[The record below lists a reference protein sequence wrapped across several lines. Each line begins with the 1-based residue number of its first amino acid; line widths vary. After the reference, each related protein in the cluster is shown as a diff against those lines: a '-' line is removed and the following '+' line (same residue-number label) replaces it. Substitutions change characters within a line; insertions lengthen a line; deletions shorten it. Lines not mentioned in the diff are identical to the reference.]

1 MRQVLWRHDRAANHP
16 RTIWIARAAIAAALV
31 AVITGTL
38 LWVRPAPAADDKPQ
52 TREFVLTASEFDW
65 ELQPGTTVRAWG
77 YNGQMPGPELRVR
90 EGDHVKVTLRN
101 ELPVPTTIHWHGVHV
116 PPEMDGP
123 AGLNQAPVEP
133 GGTFTYEFTAG
144 PAGSRMYHSHTD
156 VTTQIALG
164 LYGSLI
170 IEPRHKTTTY
180 DREYTY
186 MLGEWDMEL
195 TPDVATG
202 KAPRGP
208 RDSQLRGGE
217 LGADLF
223 LMNGHIHEAINP
235 IKVKEGDRVLI
246 RLMNMGAMPHPIHI
260 HGHSFKIVATDGN
273 PVPPDAQ
280 LTKDTVLVAPG
291 ERYDL
296 ELIADNPG
304 VWMVHC
310 HIENHAANGM
320 MTLLEYEGYKPT
332 GPLKDLWDMA
342 PISKEGG
349 AMPGMDMGS
358 ESGPA
363 GHGAH
368 GQASSTAPVSATA
381 PASAPATPAA
391 QTPAASTSTNDG
403 AQVVM
408 LDDRFEPRTLTIPA
422 GTTVTFVNKGADWHS
437 VAAFDGS
444 YQSGQIAPGASYSVT
459 FDKPGTYSYIC
470 NHHARQGMTGQ
481 IIVT

>member
-1 MRQVLWRHDRAANHP
+1 
-16 RTIWIARAAIAAALV
+16 
-31 AVITGTL
+31 
-38 LWVRPAPAADDKPQ
+38 
-52 TREFVLTASEFDW
+52 
-65 ELQPGTTVRAWG
+65 
-77 YNGQMPGPELRVR
+77 
-90 EGDHVKVTLRN
+90 
-101 ELPVPTTIHWHGVHV
+101 
-116 PPEMDGP
+116 
-123 AGLNQAPVEP
+123 
-133 GGTFTYEFTAG
+133 
-144 PAGSRMYHSHTD
+144 
-156 VTTQIALG
+156 
-164 LYGSLI
+164 
-170 IEPRHKTTTY
+170 
-180 DREYTY
+180 
-186 MLGEWDMEL
+186 MLSEWDMEM

-208 RDSQLRGGE
+208 RDSQVRGGE

-296 ELIADNPG
+296 ELIANNPG

-342 PISKEGG
+342 PVSKEGG
-349 AMPGMDMGS
+349 SMPGMDMGS
-358 ESGPA
+358 DSGHA
-363 GHGAH
+363 GH
-368 GQASSTAPVSATA
+368 ASPDQSSATA
-381 PASAPATPAA
+381 PAAATAPTTPAA
-391 QTPAASTSTNDG
+391 QTPGASTSTDGG
-403 AQVVM
+403 AQVIM

-422 GTTVTFVNKGADWHS
+422 GTTVTFINKGADWHS

-444 YQSGQIAPGASYSVT
+444 YKSGQIAPGGTYSVT

-470 NHHARQGMTGQ
+470 QHHARQGMTGQ

>member
-1 MRQVLWRHDRAANHP
+1 MRQLTWRRVDDLNHSK
-16 RTIWIARAAIAAALV
+16 TIWIARAAVAAALV
-31 AVITGTL
+31 AIITGTF

-65 ELQPGTTVRAWG
+65 ELQPGTKVRAWG

-101 ELPVPTTIHWHGVHV
+101 ELPVPTTIHWHGLNVK
-116 PPEMDGP
+116 PEMDGP
-123 AGLNQAPVEP
+123 AGLNQDPVEP
-133 GGTFTYEFTAG
+133 GGTFVYEFTAG

-170 IEPRHKTTTY
+170 IEPRHHKTQY

-186 MLGEWDMEL
+186 MLSEWDMEM

-235 IKVKEGDRVLI
+235 IKVKEGDKILI

-296 ELIADNPG
+296 ELIANNPG

-320 MTLLEYEGYKPT
+320 MTVLEYEGYKPT

-342 PISKEGG
+342 PVSKEGG
-349 AMPGMDMGS
+349 SMSGMDMGS
-358 ESGPA
+358 ASGHA
-363 GHGAH
+363 GHGGQTSQ
-368 GQASSTAPVSATA
+368 GQAN
-381 PASAPATPAA
+381 APATPTTAPDA
-391 QTPAASTSTNDG
+391 PTTVATTAPAKDG
-403 AQVVM
+403 AQVIM
-408 LDDRFEPRTLTIPA
+408 LDDRFEPRTLTVPA
-422 GTTVTFVNKGADWHS
+422 GTTVTFVNNGRDWHS

-444 YQSGQIAPGASYSVT
+444 YQSDQIAPGATYSVT

-470 NHHARQGMTGQ
+470 KHHARQGMTGQ

>member
-1 MRQVLWRHDRAANHP
+1 
-16 RTIWIARAAIAAALV
+16 
-31 AVITGTL
+31 
-38 LWVRPAPAADDKPQ
+38 
-52 TREFVLTASEFDW
+52 
-65 ELQPGTTVRAWG
+65 
-77 YNGQMPGPELRVR
+77 
-90 EGDHVKVTLRN
+90 
-101 ELPVPTTIHWHGVHV
+101 
-116 PPEMDGP
+116 
-123 AGLNQAPVEP
+123 
-133 GGTFTYEFTAG
+133 
-144 PAGSRMYHSHTD
+144 
-156 VTTQIALG
+156 
-164 LYGSLI
+164 
-170 IEPRHKTTTY
+170 
-180 DREYTY
+180 
-186 MLGEWDMEL
+186 
-195 TPDVATG
+195 
-202 KAPRGP
+202 
-208 RDSQLRGGE
+208 
-217 LGADLF
+217 
-223 LMNGHIHEAINP
+223 
-235 IKVKEGDRVLI
+235 
-246 RLMNMGAMPHPIHI
+246 MNMGAMAHPIHI

-273 PVPPDAQ
+273 PVPKDAQ

-296 ELIADNPG
+296 ELIANNPG

-349 AMPGMDMGS
+349 SMPGMDMGS
-358 ESGPA
+358 ESGQAGHA

-368 GQASSTAPVSATA
+368 GQPGATPPPNT
-381 PASAPATPAA
+381 PASATPATPAA
-391 QTPAASTSTNDG
+391 SAVSDG
-403 AQVVM
+403 AQVIM